1 MMSSSPAVSLICNQ
15 KIENT
20 KGDVDV
26 LDRDRDRD
34 KYRDRQKDRQT
45 ERQRERE
52 REKERKIER

>member
-34 KYRDRQKDRQT
+34 RDKYRDRQKDRKT
-45 ERQRERE
+45 E

>member
-34 KYRDRQKDRQT
+34 KYRDRQKDRKT
-45 ERQRERE
+45 E

>member
-34 KYRDRQKDRQT
+34 KYRDRQKDRKT
-45 ERQRERE
+45 ERQ
-52 REKERKIER
+52 KERKIER